1 MVKTLVIPV
10 MPVLETVLQQISTKT
25 VFSER
30 KLKETG
36 LANLENPDKHV
47 TCAHVTTSSCPM
59 SMTLKGRVG
68 FWHVS
73 VSLE

>member
-1 MVKTLVIPV
+1 

-59 SMTLKGRVG
+59 VHDLEGASWLLAR
-68 FWHVS
+68 VS
-73 VSLE
+73 VIRIKLSNV